1 MTILPFALDTYSDPT
16 GGSLWEI
23 LIARASAHP
32 FNVIAL
38 VIFFLAICH
47 TLLTSRFTA
56 FGHYLERKR
65 IREVEASGRV
75 YVKER
80 DMAFRS
86 EICLFLGEVEVV
98 FGLWAIAL
106 TGVIVWFFSW
116 ETAVDYLNSRNY
128 REPLFVI
135 VIMALA
141 ATRPI
146 LRLAHTIIE
155 RVARLGGGTP
165 AAWWI
170 SLMTIGPLLGSF
182 ITEPGAMTITAL
194 LLAREFYSRRPSTTF
209 AYATLGLLFVNVSV
223 GGVLTQFAAPPVLVV
238 ADKWGWTTA
247 YVFMTFGW
255 KAVIGIVT
263 SNLLYFAIFFREFKR
278 LRKPVK
284 ISAVGAAALGGDTN
298 PIPVP
303 LWITCVHV
311 LAVAA
316 VVFAAHDTIVFVGI
330 FLLFLG
336 FYQATAPHQ
345 RPLNLRL
352 PLLVGL
358 FLAAL
363 MIHGGLQ
370 GWWISPLLSKFTEFP
385 LMLIATLLTTFNDNA
400 AITYMASLTPN
411 VTEGLKYAVMA
422 GALTGG
428 GLTVMANAPNPA
440 GQQILGRFFADG
452 ISPLRLFLGALV
464 PTIIVGTVFVLLA

>member
-1 MTILPFALDTYSDPT
+1 MTILPFALDSYHDPA
-16 GGSLWEI
+16 GASLWEI
-23 LIARASAHP
+23 FVSRATEHP
-32 FNVIAL
+32 LNLVAA

-47 TLLTSRFTA
+47 TLLTSRFTHL
-56 FGHYLERKR
+56 GHYLERKR
-65 IREVEASGRV
+65 IREMEAEGRV

-80 DMAFRS
+80 DMSFRS
-86 EICLFLGEVEVV
+86 EIFLFLGEVEVV
-98 FGLWAIAL
+98 FGLWVIAL
-106 TGVIVWFFSW
+106 LGAIISFYSW
-116 ETAVDYLNSRNY
+116 DTAVEYLDSRNY

-135 VIMALA
+135 VIMTLS

-146 LRLAHTIIE
+146 LRLAHSIIE
-155 RVARLGGGTP
+155 KVARLGGGSP
-165 AAWWI
+165 AAWWL
-170 SLMTIGPLLGSF
+170 SLLTIGPLLGSF

-194 LLAREFYSRRPSTTF
+194 LLARQFYARRPRLTF

-238 ADKWGWTTA
+238 ADKWGWTA
-247 YVFMTFGW
+247 SYVFMHFGW
-255 KAVIGIVT
+255 KAGIGIVV
-263 SNLLYFAIFFREFKR
+263 SNLLYFIVFFRDFKK
-278 LRKPVK
+278 LREPVK

-298 PIPVP
+298 PIAVP

-311 LAVAA
+311 LAVGA
-316 VVFAAHDTIVFVGI
+316 VVWAAHDTIIFIGV

-363 MIHGGLQ
+363 MIHGAMQ
-370 GWWISPLLSKFTEFP
+370 GWWIQPLLNQFTEFP
-385 LMLIATLLTTFNDNA
+385 LMLVAGFLTTFNDNA
-400 AITYMASLTPN
+400 AITYMASLSPN

-422 GALTGG
+422 GAISGG

-440 GQQILGRFFADG
+440 GQQILSRFFEDG
-452 ISPLRLFLGALV
+452 ISPLRLFLGAII
-464 PTIIVGTVFVLLA
+464 PTIIVGTAFALLA